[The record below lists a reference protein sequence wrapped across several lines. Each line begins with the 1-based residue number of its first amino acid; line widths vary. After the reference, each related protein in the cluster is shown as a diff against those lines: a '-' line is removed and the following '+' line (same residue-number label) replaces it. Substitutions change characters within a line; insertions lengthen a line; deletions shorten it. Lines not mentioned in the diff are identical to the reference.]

1 MDTATPGE
9 SSLKYSPIESDNNI
23 ETQSDNKVIPLGY
36 SYLNGTVINKNGE
49 PLFLAKITN
58 ISSTDDNI
66 IYSDQ
71 NGNFSILSQF
81 NNVLEIEKIGYQ
93 TTIFSITENDL
104 SYKLEKVNYPLY
116 VGIIYGIIILLNII
130 LICILIGKINKLLNK
145 KNTEENMEL
154 LQKMKFICILYI
166 CITTFVF
173 PSSFAFGFATFCIS
187 LAFMSRLNELGLKV

>member
-1 MDTATPGE
+1 MDTTPGE

-23 ETQSDNKVIPLGY
+23 EAQSDNKVIPVGY

-81 NNVLEIEKIGYQ
+81 NNVLEIEKIGYK
-93 TTIFSITENDL
+93 TKTFSITENNL

-116 VGIIYGIIILLNII
+116 VGIAY
-130 LICILIGKINKLLNK
+130 
-145 KNTEENMEL
+145 
-154 LQKMKFICILYI
+154 
-166 CITTFVF
+166 
-173 PSSFAFGFATFCIS
+173 
-187 LAFMSRLNELGLKV
+187 

>member
-154 LQKMKFICILYI
+154 LQKMKFLCILYI

>member
-1 MDTATPGE
+1 MDTTPGE

-23 ETQSDNKVIPLGY
+23 EAQSDNKVIPVGY

-81 NNVLEIEKIGYQ
+81 NNILEIEKIGYK
-93 TTIFSITENDL
+93 TKTFSITENNL

-116 VGIIYGIIILLNII
+116 VGIAYGGILLLNIVVVS
-130 LICILIGKINKLLNK
+130 ILIGRINELLEKN
-145 KNTEENMEL
+145 NTEENMEL
-154 LQKMKFICILYI
+154 LKKMRFLCILYI
-166 CITTFVF
+166 CLTTFAI

-187 LAFMSRLNELGLKV
+187 LAFMSRLKELGLKV